1 MKTISPDISQKEF
14 IELFELFNKFNES
27 YIAVAI
33 DKLFNRLR
41 EQITF
46 EAGMRNASIHLVK
59 GNLTFSACGFR
70 RSKDYFFV
78 EFYNE
83 TSINNK
89 RIVREVKRDNVN
101 QGVYQGKKIK
111 YIISR
116 VEIRSENEIDDELIK
131 WIFNSYKL
139 IDKTENAST

>member
-1 MKTISPDISQKEF
+1 MKTIKPDISQKEF
-14 IELFELFNKFNES
+14 IELFDKFNES
-27 YIAVAI
+27 YFAVSI

-46 EAGMRNASIHLVK
+46 EVGMRNASIHLVT
-59 GNLTFSACGFR
+59 GNTTFSACGFR
-70 RSKDYFFV
+70 ISKDYFFI

-101 QGVYQGKKIK
+101 QGVYQGKKIE

-116 VEIRSENEIDDELIK
+116 VEIRSENEIDKELVEWLIK
-131 WIFNSYKL
+131 SYKL
-139 IDKTENAST
+139 IEKRK